1 MTIRL
6 SKDQADMRQIQA
18 LQARNHRQV
27 VDDKQKADQGF
38 VSIIHEPEVLWQMH
52 LRSPHVV
59 AEEKGQIVGYALSMN
74 KEFGTSIHEL
84 QSTLDIID
92 KSIYKEELLRDT
104 PYLIMGQVCVAH
116 TARGQKLVDR
126 MYEFMK
132 QTYRDQYRF
141 FVTVISLHN
150 PRSIRVHERCGF
162 EELFRESDEQD
173 EWVTVIMDWH

>member
-74 KEFGTSIHEL
+74 KEFGTS
-84 QSTLDIID
+84 
-92 KSIYKEELLRDT
+92 
-104 PYLIMGQVCVAH
+104 
-116 TARGQKLVDR
+116 
-126 MYEFMK
+126 
-132 QTYRDQYRF
+132 
-141 FVTVISLHN
+141 
-150 PRSIRVHERCGF
+150 
-162 EELFRESDEQD
+162 
-173 EWVTVIMDWH
+173 